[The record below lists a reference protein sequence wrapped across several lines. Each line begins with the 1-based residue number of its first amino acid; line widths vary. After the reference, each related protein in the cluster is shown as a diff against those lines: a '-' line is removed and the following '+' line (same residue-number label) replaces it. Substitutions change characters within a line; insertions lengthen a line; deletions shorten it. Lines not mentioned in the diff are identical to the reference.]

1 MFRTTGQGELG
12 ACPAAVEVDEAGKP
26 TIIINRDRFGL
37 ASDFEQRFYLA
48 HELGHYIMQTG
59 IEEVA
64 DAFALGAL
72 AGTERKSLKQSLAA
86 LYAMP
91 TIPYGRLEAMARR
104 CEQIDRNHKKLTDMA
119 KQNLNK
125 MYNANMLRADG
136 ETNPTQ
142 TTTTEAAVVA
152 KQTMA
157 DAATAASVI
166 GDILV
171 GNNRRRAGIRINN
184 VFFSLES
191 IILSAILIVAVVIAC
206 KK

>member
-12 ACPAAVEVDEAGKP
+12 SCPAAVEIDEAGKP

-37 ASDFEQRFYLA
+37 ASDFEQRFYIA
-48 HELGHYIMQTG
+48 HELGHYIMQSG
-59 IEEVA
+59 NEEVA

-72 AGTERKSLKQSLAA
+72 AGTEKKSLKQSLAA

-91 TIPYGRLEAMARR
+91 TIPYERLEAMERR

-136 ETNPTQ
+136 EMNPTQ
-142 TTTTEAAVVA
+142 TTTEAPAVA
-152 KQTMA
+152 EQTMA

-166 GDILV
+166 GDIIV
-171 GNNRRRAGIRINN
+171 GNNRRRAGIRVNN

-191 IILSAILIVAVVIAC
+191 IVLSALLIVTIIIAC